1 MAASVN
7 LMTSR
12 ARNGAAADRILRGW
26 SWAIGV
32 TFALLTLLAMW
43 TWVER
48 RELMLEH
55 DALEA
60 AYEPIR
66 RLAGGNRGLRA
77 QAGELVSR
85 DAIVLGLAQ
94 DRPIAALLAKVNAAI
109 AAAEGAVYIE
119 SLTLSQSAA
128 TAAVVPRG
136 GTATLT
142 VVSLLGFDVSR
153 LAKQLDAAPFR
164 DVKVTSS
171 ETVAS
176 GDVPRKTHVIH
187 CEF

>member
-7 LMTSR
+7 LMTLR

-26 SWAIGV
+26 FWSIAA
-32 TFALLTLLAMW
+32 TFSMLSLLALW

-48 RELMLEH
+48 RELMLEQG
-55 DALEA
+55 ALEA
-60 AYEPIR
+60 SYEPIR
-66 RLAGGNRGLRA
+66 RLASGNRGLRM
-77 QAGELVSR
+77 QADELVSR
-85 DAIVLGLAQ
+85 NAVVLGLAQ
-94 DRPIAALLAKVNAAI
+94 DRPILALLARVQEAI

-119 SLTLSQSAA
+119 SLTLSQAA
-128 TAAVVPRG
+128 TTTAEAPRD

-153 LAKQLDAAPFR
+153 LVKQLDAAPFS

-176 GDVPRKTHVIH
+176 GETPRKTHVIH